1 VNAKLWIQIVI
12 GTVGYGAWA
21 CMAYGDR
28 SLLPDF
34 LKFNIAMA
42 IGTIGL
48 ALRDMPAAGPSSI
61 SPMSSATAAPPVDM
75 RPGSQTGY
83 AKPVLLALVALGLAL
98 PILIAHLDPKPQYAI
113 PPILCNA
120 QPGNDRCH

>member
-1 VNAKLWIQIVI
+1 MNAKLWIQIVI

-48 ALRDMPAAGPSSI
+48 ALRDMPTAGLSSI
-61 SPMSSATAAPPVDM
+61 APMSGTTDMLPVEV
-75 RPGSQTGY
+75 RSGSQTGY
-83 AKPVLLALVALGLAL
+83 AKPVLLALVALGMAL
-98 PILIAHLDPKPQYAI
+98 PILVAHRDPEPQHAT

-120 QPGNDRCH
+120 QPGNGHCH